1 MEWLPFCM
9 FITLLVLIFTGYP
22 VAFALGGTAVLYG
35 LGGLAFD
42 VFELPRLT
50 SITSRLT
57 GVMSNQILL
66 AVPYFIFM
74 GTMLEKSK
82 LAENL
87 LKTVGQ
93 LFGPVRGGVA
103 IAVVLVGALLAAA
116 TGVVGASVVAMG
128 LFSLPIMLQ
137 YGYKKE
143 FATGV
148 IAASGT
154 LGQIIPPSVVLVV
167 LADQVGVSLTYLF
180 QGAFTPGIML
190 AGLFTLYVMFTA
202 WFRKDVAPALPASQR
217 EKDMGK
223 LALRVLFVMLP
234 PLLLIVVVLGS
245 IFFGVASPTEAGA
258 LGAVGAL
265 ILAAMNRQLSKANLY
280 ETTETTMRLTCMV
293 LWLLIGSIA
302 FTTVFHLF
310 GGQEWIENMLANMPG
325 GLAGALI
332 VANLAIFILGFF
344 IDFFEI
350 AFIVVPLL
358 IPAFKAMLRTNPEQ
372 FTAMFGDA
380 VLLDGGVLFFVWFG
394 VMIAMNLQTSFLT
407 PPFGFALFYLKGV
420 CPPEVKTTHIYRGV
434 IPFIIIQLVALFLVI
449 KFPQLVTWMIDL
461 EAMPQ

>member
-1 MEWLPFCM
+1 MEWLPLCM
-9 FITLLVLIFTGYP
+9 FITLLVFIFTGYP
-22 VAFALGGTAVLYG
+22 VAFSLGGTAVLYA
-35 LGGLAFD
+35 LGGLIFD

-128 LFSLPIMLQ
+128 LFSLPVMLQ

-190 AGLFTLYVMFTA
+190 AGMFTMYVIIIST
-202 WFRKDVAPALPASQR
+202 FRKDVAPALPPDQR
-217 EKDMGK
+217 EKNMGK
-223 LALRVLFVMLP
+223 LALRVVFVLLP
-234 PLLLIVVVLGS
+234 PLLLILVVLGS

-258 LGAVGAL
+258 LGAVGAI
-265 ILAAMNRQLSKANLY
+265 ILAAASKHLNKTNLY
-280 ETTETTMRLTCMV
+280 ETMETTMRLTCMV
-293 LWLLIGSIA
+293 LYLLIGSIA

-310 GGQEWIENMLANMPG
+310 GGQEWIEHLLGNLPG
-325 GLAGALI
+325 GLVGALI

-358 IPAFKAMLRTNPEQ
+358 VPAFKAMMRNNPEA
-372 FTAMFGDA
+372 FSAMFGET
-380 VLLDGGVLFFVWFG
+380 VLMDGGVLFFVWFG

-420 CPPEVKTTHIYRGV
+420 CPEEVKTTHIYKGI
-434 IPFIIIQLVALFLVI
+434 IPFIIIQLTGLALVV
-449 KFPQLVTWMIDL
+449 KYPELVTWMIDL
-461 EAMPQ
+461 DAGP

>member
-1 MEWLPFCM
+1 MEWLPLCM
-9 FITLLVLIFTGYP
+9 FITLLVFIFTGYP
-22 VAFALGGTAVLYG
+22 VAFSLGGTAVLYA
-35 LGGLAFD
+35 LGGLIFD

-128 LFSLPIMLQ
+128 LFSLPVMLQ

-190 AGLFTLYVMFTA
+190 AGMFTLYVIIIST
-202 WFRKDVAPALPASQR
+202 FRKDVAPALPPDQR
-217 EKDMGK
+217 EKNMGK
-223 LALRVLFVMLP
+223 LALRVVFVLLP
-234 PLLLIVVVLGS
+234 PLLLILVVLGS

-258 LGAVGAL
+258 LGAVGAI
-265 ILAAMNRQLSKANLY
+265 ILAAASKHLNKTNLY
-280 ETTETTMRLTCMV
+280 ETMETTMRLTCMV
-293 LWLLIGSIA
+293 LYLLIGSIA

-310 GGQEWIENMLANMPG
+310 GGQEWIEHLLGNLPG
-325 GLAGALI
+325 GLVGALI

-358 IPAFKAMLRTNPEQ
+358 VPAFKAMMRNNPEA
-372 FTAMFGDA
+372 FSAMFGET
-380 VLLDGGVLFFVWFG
+380 VLMDGGVLFFVWFG

-420 CPPEVKTTHIYRGV
+420 CPEEVKTTHIYKGI
-434 IPFIIIQLVALFLVI
+434 IPFIIIQLTGLALVV
-449 KFPQLVTWMIDL
+449 KYPELVTWMIDL
-461 EAMPQ
+461 DAGP